1 MKNKQ
6 KKQSVWDRMT
16 DWDETWKGHE
26 FPAWL
31 PKLAR
36 AYLRT
41 LPGHYHRSCSGN
53 HSDVHDLFHSE
64 EFQFLFDHWGR
75 RGTAKSR
82 TLTTMP
88 YCNDRKKAELFAFRL
103 GLKLISKPDEP
114 GAWHQNTFLFEFAN
128 PVDEP

>member
-1 MKNKQ
+1 MNN
-6 KKQSVWDRMT
+6 WDK
-16 DWDETWKGHE
+16 TWNGSE

-41 LPGHYHRSCSGN
+41 LPGHHHRSGFGN
-53 HSDVHDLFHSE
+53 HSDVHDLFQSE
-64 EFQFLFDHWGR
+64 EFKYLFDHWGR

-103 GLKLISKPDEP
+103 GLKLISQPDEP
-114 GAWHQNTFLFEFAN
+114 GAWHPSTFLFEFAN